1 METNTEIARY
11 RDNLIMKMLM
21 IEPECPL
28 HIHVVDSDEMGFAKL
43 PGIMADSKT
52 QKVIGVPNARTR
64 HKIAFQHQVPID
76 SFAFITEAGSPLESD
91 DPGKRH
97 LILWSYLELQQPLA
111 EKIVYRDWDQVD
123 LIIIL
128 RQLVTPMG
136 EPNLTLASL
145 MNP

>member
-1 METNTEIARY
+1 
-11 RDNLIMKMLM
+11 MKMLM
-21 IEPECPL
+21 MDPGCPL

-43 PGIMADSKT
+43 PSIMKESDT
-52 QKVIGVPNARTR
+52 QKIIGVPNARTR

-76 SFAFITEAGSPLESD
+76 SFSFITEAGSTLETA

-97 LILWSYLELQQPLA
+97 LILWSYLELIQPLA
-111 EKIVYRDWDQVD
+111 EKIVHRDWDRVD

-128 RQLVTPMG
+128 NQIVTPTG
-136 EPNLTLASL
+136 EQNITLASL